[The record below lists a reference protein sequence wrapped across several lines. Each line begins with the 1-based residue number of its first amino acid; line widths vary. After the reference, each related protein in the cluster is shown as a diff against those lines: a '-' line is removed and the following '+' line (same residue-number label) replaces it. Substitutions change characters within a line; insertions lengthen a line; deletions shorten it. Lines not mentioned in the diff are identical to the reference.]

1 MSFSKIEEAP
11 VAPGEGGLVPEGDG
25 WFIVNVAAG
34 RGIHFDR
41 FGHACTFEGAERFRE
56 FGINVHV
63 LEPGQ
68 PSSIYHREDAQEAFL
83 VLSGECL
90 AIVEEQERLLRTGDL
105 LHCPP
110 GTAHVLI
117 GAGDAPSTVLMVGT
131 RKQDQQLLY
140 PASEA
145 AARHL
150 AAAEHETDDE
160 AVAYAGVGA
169 PSRRPLGSVPW

>member
-1 MSFSKIEEAP
+1 MSFTQIEEAP
-11 VAPGEGGLVPEGDG
+11 LTPGDGGLAPEGSG
-25 WFIVNVAAG
+25 WFIVNVADAQG
-34 RGIHFDR
+34 VHFDR
-41 FGHACTFEGAERFRE
+41 FGHACTFEGAERFPE

-68 PSSIYHREDAQEAFL
+68 PSSIYHREDAQEVFL

-90 AIVEEQERLLRTGDL
+90 AIVEEQERRLCTGDFL
-105 LHCPP
+105 YCPA

-131 RKQDQQLLY
+131 RRPDTSFLY
-140 PASEA
+140 PASET

-150 AAAEHETDDE
+150 AAAEHETNE
-160 AVAYAGVGA
+160 GAVAYAGVGK